1 MAVLIPAPFAD
12 LVTRLHRE
20 PEVQDTLFGLPRR
33 KWYRPDEGG
42 PDLGV
47 MFHGRHAGTPVGPA
61 AGPHTQMAQNL
72 LLSYAAGGRIIE
84 LKTVQANDRLTIPR
98 PCIDLAG
105 VGYNVE
111 WSQELRLED
120 SLREYVGGAMLI
132 EMFRRGAWGRNA
144 GLDGPVGDVIY
155 EVSVGYDWP
164 GIRSEKMSRFLEA
177 VRDCRAVAERLRAE
191 IPPEFAAARAGDPPR
206 ELAANITLSTFHGC
220 PPEEIEQICEFL
232 LAEQGF
238 DVSVKLNPPLLGRE
252 RLEHL
257 LHDVLGY
264 RDIEVNPRAYTTGLT
279 LPQTVELCR
288 RLSSF
293 AASRGR
299 HFGVKLCNTLEVR
312 NHRDFFGPDCQ
323 TMYLSGQPLYVLA
336 MNLARLL
343 RDACGPELPFSYS
356 GGIDQDNF
364 AEAVSCGFVPVTVCT
379 DLLRPGGYGRLP
391 EYLRRLTTAMR
402 EVTAPDLSTFIR
414 ARAGARFG
422 DATTAEAAAR
432 NLARVAGEAAA
443 DERYRPARV
452 CREPRRLDS
461 SLSTF
466 DCIACDRCIP
476 VCPNAAIFSYPTT
489 PGEITYDDILVT
501 PNGKWHR
508 AGTTQCF
515 RIENPQQIAV
525 YADFCNECGN
535 CGTFCPERGAPYRD
549 KPVIFGSLE
558 SWRQA
563 VPRDGYFIHT
573 TPRASR
579 IEGRLGGGLC
589 LLELLDEQ
597 PSRFQAGPVQVV
609 LDARTHEVISV
620 ELLEPIQTARRIDLG
635 KYHTLLNL
643 LTGIL
648 NPRPVN
654 QLNIASHGHA
664 SP

>member
-1 MAVLIPAPFAD
+1 MAELIPAPFAD
-12 LVTRLHRE
+12 LVQRLHRE

-33 KWYRPDEGG
+33 KWYRPDESG

-144 GLDGPVGDVIY
+144 GLDGPAGDVIY
-155 EVSVGYDWP
+155 EVSVGYDLS
-164 GIRSEKMSRFLEA
+164 GIRSDKLRRFLEA
-177 VRDCRAVAERLRAE
+177 VRDCRAVVRRLRAE
-191 IPPEFAAARAGDPPR
+191 LPREFAVAEACDGPR
-206 ELAANITLSTFHGC
+206 ELAASVTLSTFHGC
-220 PPEEIEQICEFL
+220 PPEEIERIGEFL

-238 DVSVKLNPPLLGRE
+238 DLCVKLNPPLLGRD

-257 LHDVLGY
+257 LHEVLGY
-264 RDIEVNPRAYTTGLT
+264 RDIEVNPQAYTAGMAW
-279 LPQTVELCR
+279 PETVELCR
-288 RLSSF
+288 RLDTF
-293 AASRGR
+293 AAARGR

-312 NHRDFFGPDCQ
+312 NHRGFFGPECQ

-336 MNLARLL
+336 MHLARLL
-343 RDACGPELPFSYS
+343 REACGPDLSFSFS
-356 GGIDQDNF
+356 GGIDRDNV
-364 AEAVSCGFVPVTVCT
+364 ADAVSCGFVPVTVCT

-391 EYLRRLTTAMR
+391 EYLRRLTEAMR
-402 EVTAPDLSTFIR
+402 VANAPDISSFIR
-414 ARAGARFG
+414 ARAGAELG
-422 DATTAEAAAR
+422 AEATAEAAAR
-432 NLARVAGEAAA
+432 NLARVADATVAE
-443 DERYRPARV
+443 ERYRPARV
-452 CREPRRLDS
+452 CREQRRLDS

-508 AGTTQCF
+508 AGTTQRF

-535 CGTFCPERGAPYRD
+535 CGTFCPEQGAPYLD
-549 KPVIFGSLE
+549 KPAIFGSPE
-558 SWRQA
+558 SWQRA
-563 VPRDGYFIHT
+563 APRDGCFIQV
-573 TPRASR
+573 AAGAAR
-579 IEGRLGGGLC
+579 IEGRCGGRLYV
-589 LLELLDEQ
+589 LEWLDEH
-597 PSRFQAGPVQVV
+597 SLRFQDGPVRVAF
-609 LDARTHEVISV
+609 DALKHAVTRVK
-620 ELLEPIQTARRIDLG
+620 LLEPIPTAHQVNLG
-635 KYHTLLNL
+635 RYHTLFRL
-643 LTGIL
+643 LTGVL
-648 NPRPVN
+648 NPQRVN
-654 QLNIASHGHA
+654 QVNIASHRHA
-664 SP
+664 VP